1 MINQSGYVIVEGNI
15 GSGKSTFSKHLVAAL
30 NRKGVRATYLPELNE
45 TNNPFLAK
53 YYADPKRYA
62 FTMQEH
68 LLGRRYATTQYA
80 QWGAL
85 SGQGW
90 FVMDR
95 SYFGDLC
102 FANVQQRQ
110 RIFEQDEF
118 DSYVFNHKCMQT
130 NIHFPT
136 AAIFLRCDINK
147 CKERIAKRMTERE
160 GRRCECAIE
169 DDYLRALQMEIDRLE
184 QFMGRYSRVISR
196 DWNDDIDTVALRN
209 RADAIAGLLLD
220 DAAIQRDFYTPW
232 GGCANALFKCEGA

>member
-1 MINQSGYVIVEGNI
+1 M
-15 GSGKSTFSKHLVAAL
+15 
-30 NRKGVRATYLPELNE
+30 
-45 TNNPFLAK
+45 
-53 YYADPKRYA
+53 
-62 FTMQEH
+62 
-68 LLGRRYATTQYA
+68 
-80 QWGAL
+80 
-85 SGQGW
+85 
-90 FVMDR
+90 
-95 SYFGDLC
+95 
-102 FANVQQRQ
+102 QQRQ
-110 RIFEQDEF
+110 QIFEHNEF

-232 GGCANALFKCEGA
+232 GGCANALFKSEGA